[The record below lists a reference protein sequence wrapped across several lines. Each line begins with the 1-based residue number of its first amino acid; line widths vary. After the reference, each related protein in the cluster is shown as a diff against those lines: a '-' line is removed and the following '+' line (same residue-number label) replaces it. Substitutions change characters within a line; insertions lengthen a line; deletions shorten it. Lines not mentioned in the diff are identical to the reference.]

1 MPADAAVHG
10 SIGVRTQRPHLPM
23 FRTASAAPVTGV
35 EAAAIAGRP
44 LAPATAAELVEI
56 ASPPAAR
63 TRRLQRLH
71 RTALRAGSAVVIA
84 ALTALSGCGGGSDA
98 ASPTASAT
106 ATTPPSAN
114 EAARFLIQATYG
126 PTAVDVAAVQAG
138 GLRGWIDSQFTTPS
152 LGTHVAYYNAQNVC
166 SNCLEA
172 GHNAVAE
179 SFWRQAITGP
189 DQLRQRVTFALSQ
202 IFVVSVVNSSLD
214 AAPLA
219 AASYLDTLSQHAFG
233 NFRDLLEAVTLHPA
247 MGTYLSHLGNDKEN
261 PATGRMPDENYAR
274 EVMQLFTI
282 GLWELNEDGTRRQ
295 QNGQDI
301 PTYGQP
307 EVMGMAKV
315 FTGWSW
321 AGPDTGE
328 GRWLGWVNGVQTQPW
343 DQPMQPYP
351 QHHSTSEKRILRGV
365 VIPAGTGPRESLR
378 IALDTLFNHPN
389 VGPFI
394 GRQLIQRLVTSNPSP
409 AYIARVARAF
419 NDNGSGVRGD
429 MKAVIRAVLLDPEAR
444 DATRLSDGNWGKLRE
459 PVVRV
464 ANWARLFGARSPSG
478 TYRINSLH
486 DPIEGVGQGPLHS
499 PSVFNFFRPDY
510 SPAGD
515 VRNAGLVAL
524 EFQITHETTVSAYI
538 NFMVQTVEQ
547 GYGSGD
553 RLITAPYTNELAL
566 ATQPEQLVD
575 HLNQLLMA
583 GQMSAATRQTVL
595 EALNA
600 VPMTEANAAQ
610 RRVWIAVTLA
620 MCSPEFLIQK

>member
-1 MPADAAVHG
+1 MPRTDLTAPPRAADA
-10 SIGVRTQRPHLPM
+10 LP
-23 FRTASAAPVTGV
+23 FPAAPQADQAPHATRWQRLRRGALLAAL
-35 EAAAIAGRP
+35 AAA
-44 LAPATAAELVEI
+44 
-56 ASPPAAR
+56 
-63 TRRLQRLH
+63 
-71 RTALRAGSAVVIA
+71 
-84 ALTALSGCGGGSDA
+84 TALSGCGGGGSSA
-98 ASPTASAT
+98 TSPTAETT
-106 ATTPPSAN
+106 APPNAN

-126 PTAVDVAAVQAG
+126 PTTVDVAAVQAG
-138 GLRGWIDSQFTTPS
+138 GYRAWIDGQFSTPS
-152 LGTHVAYYNAQNVC
+152 LGTHTAYYNAQNIC
-166 SNCLEA
+166 SSCLEA

-219 AASYLDTLSQHAFG
+219 AASFLDTLSQHAFG

-261 PATGRMPDENYAR
+261 TATGRMPDENYAR

-321 AGPDTGE
+321 AGPDTNE

-365 VIPAGTGPRESLR
+365 VIPAGTGPRESLE

-419 NDNGSGVRGD
+419 NNNGAGVRGD

-444 DATRLSDGNWGKLRE
+444 DAAKLADGNWGKLRE

-478 TYRINSLH
+478 AYRINSLH

-515 VRNAGLVAL
+515 VRAAGLVAP

-538 NFMVQTVEQ
+538 NFMVQTIEQ
-547 GYGSGD
+547 GYGWGD
-553 RLITAPYTNELAL
+553 RLITAPYTDELAL
-566 ATQPEQLVD
+566 ANQPDKLVARLD
-575 HLNQLLMA
+575 QMLMA
-583 GQMSAATRQTVL
+583 GQMSASTRQTIV
-595 EALNA
+595 EAVAA